1 MNVFGLANMI
11 ILASQQLFKLQAG
24 VTPLLALRFPSQSKI
39 SMFIFRHF
47 ATSCG
52 YVYEREGQMPI
63 LHHSTIAKYIPNM
76 DNAPNVM
83 TIDNGKAICD
93 FGETILH
100 GMSIIRSINIKF
112 YRKNAVITLCLRD
125 NAEECQNFKTKSG

>member
-1 MNVFGLANMI
+1 
-11 ILASQQLFKLQAG
+11 
-24 VTPLLALRFPSQSKI
+24 
-39 SMFIFRHF
+39 
-47 ATSCG
+47 
-52 YVYEREGQMPI
+52 MPI

-93 FGETILH
+93 LGKTILY

-112 YRKNAVITLCLRD
+112 YRKDAVITLCLRD
-125 NAEECQNFKTKSG
+125 NGEECQNFKTKSG